1 MVSGGLLPLGGSAA
15 EAADAPVGELC
26 PISYLDHAT
35 LPPDA
40 AGRAEHAPWHYCGF
54 IVRVL
59 STPPALR
66 SRYEAA
72 CAAALADDGV
82 GWLPLGRAMSLEV
95 KAVQAAGDVAAA
107 AEAAAAR
114 LDDEA
119 GPEHGGMHARAGR
132 GRASSFYV
140 RPE

>member
-1 MVSGGLLPLGGSAA
+1 MRVSRLTRGLL
-15 EAADAPVGELC
+15 
-26 PISYLDHAT
+26 
-35 LPPDA
+35 
-40 AGRAEHAPWHYCGF
+40 
-54 IVRVL
+54 
-59 STPPALR
+59 ALR

-114 LDDEA
+114 LDDET